1 MSSSAPVPSPQM
13 PPDVAEIEGVA
24 RDYIEGWYAGNVERM
39 DRALHADLVKRI
51 PVGEDPPGETQLRMV
66 TKARML
72 ELTADGGGADP
83 NADVEILIDDVSTD
97 IATTRVVSPDYLDY
111 LHLAKTPDGWKIA
124 NVIFHM
130 RG

>member
-1 MSSSAPVPSPQM
+1 MNSSAPVPVPHNQS
-13 PPDVAEIEGVA
+13 DVAEIEAVA
-24 RDYIEGWYAGNVERM
+24 LDYIEGWYAGDVERM
-39 DRALHADLVKRI
+39 DRTLHADLVKRI
-51 PVGEDPPGETQLRMV
+51 PVAEDPPGESELRMV

-83 NADVEILIDDVSTD
+83 NAKVEILVDDVSND
-97 IATTRVVSPDYLDY
+97 IATARVVSPDYLDY